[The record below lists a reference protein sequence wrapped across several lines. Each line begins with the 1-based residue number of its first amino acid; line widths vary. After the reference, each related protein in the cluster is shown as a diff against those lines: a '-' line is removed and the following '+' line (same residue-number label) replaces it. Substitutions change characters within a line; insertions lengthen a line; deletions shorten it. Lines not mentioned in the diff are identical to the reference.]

1 MFSVQILNPQCSNR
15 SENSLQGAPHKAA
28 QRGRGILLAKKK
40 QNLKSVPQAKI
51 FEFLVKKKKKNP
63 TKLKT

>member
-40 QNLKSVPQAKI
+40 QNLKSVSQAKI